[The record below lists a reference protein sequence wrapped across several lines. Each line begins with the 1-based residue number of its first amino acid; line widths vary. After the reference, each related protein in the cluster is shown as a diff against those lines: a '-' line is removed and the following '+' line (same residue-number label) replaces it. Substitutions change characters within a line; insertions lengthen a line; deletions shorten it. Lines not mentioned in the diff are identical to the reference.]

1 MKNLLFLLSLIITL
15 TTTSCGQATASKAVN
30 TKHNTQNVA
39 QVVDHTKTFT
49 YRTDTLYCHR
59 DDLKIFGIAYIP
71 EGEGRF
77 PLVIYAH
84 GIGSNHTAGQPYAEA
99 FAQKGYV
106 VYTFDFCGSSARSKS
121 DGNTDDMTIFTE
133 KEDLTAIITDLKQQP
148 YVDADRTYLLGISLG
163 GLVSS
168 ITSASMPDA
177 IRNLALVYPA
187 LCAPDDAR
195 KQFDADGN
203 RLNPNG
209 RMMGGEHYN
218 KAMLMFD
225 PFEHIGNYKKPVFI
239 VHGTADR
246 LVPIAYSEKAITV
259 FPNARLEKI
268 EGAGHGF
275 RGEPLEKA
283 IQLIGAQLDEWESK

>member
-1 MKNLLFLLSLIITL
+1 MKTLLLTL
-15 TTTSCGQATASKAVN
+15 ALVASTCMSALAATP
-30 TKHNTQNVA
+30 
-39 QVVDHTKTFT
+39 VDHTKTYTF
-49 YRTDTLYCHR
+49 RTDTVYIQR
-59 DDLKIFGIAYIP
+59 DGLKIFGIAYIP
-71 EGEGRF
+71 EGQYEEW

-99 FAQKGYV
+99 FAKKGYV
-106 VYTFDFCGSSARSKS
+106 AYTFDFCGSSPRSKS
-121 DGNTDDMTIFTE
+121 DGKTEDMTIFTE
-133 KEDLTAIITDLKQQP
+133 KQDLTAIISSLKSKP
-148 YVDADRTYLLGISLG
+148 YVDATRTYLLGISLG

-195 KQFDADGN
+195 KSFNPDGTKKD
-203 RLNPNG
+203 PNA
-209 RMMGGEHYN
+209 RIMGGEHYN
-218 KAMLMFD
+218 QAMLQFD
-225 PFEHIGNYKKPVFI
+225 PFEHIGNYQKPVFI

-246 LVPIAYSEKAITV
+246 LVPITYSEKAINV
-259 FPNARLEKI
+259 FPDARLEKI

-283 IQLIGAQLDEWESK
+283 IQLIGAQLDEWEKK

>member
-1 MKNLLFLLSLIITL
+1 MKYLQLALAILMPLMI
-15 TTTSCGQATASKAVN
+15 TSCDTTRKLHLTPHISQS
-30 TKHNTQNVA
+30 
-39 QVVDHTKTFT
+39 VDHTKT
-49 YRTDTLYCHR
+49 YAYHTDTVYCQR
-59 DDLKIFGIAYIP
+59 DGLKIFGIAYIP
-71 EGEGRF
+71 EGNQKF

-121 DGNTDDMTIFTE
+121 EGNTDDMTIFTE
-133 KEDLTAIITDLKQQP
+133 QQDLTAIIGNLKQLP

-168 ITSASMPDA
+168 ITSASMPEA

-195 KQFDADGN
+195 KLFDADGN

-209 RMMGGEHYN
+209 RMMGGENYN
-218 KAMLMFD
+218 KAMLKFD
-225 PFEHIGNYKKPVFI
+225 PFEHIGNYQKPVFI

>member
-1 MKNLLFLLSLIITL
+1 MPLMI
-15 TTTSCGQATASKAVN
+15 TSCDTTRKLHLTPHTSQS
-30 TKHNTQNVA
+30 
-39 QVVDHTKTFT
+39 VDHNKT
-49 YRTDTLYCHR
+49 YAYHTDTVYCQR
-59 DDLKIFGIAYIP
+59 DGLKIFGIAYIP

-121 DGNTDDMTIFTE
+121 EGNTDDMTIFTE
-133 KEDLTAIITDLKQQP
+133 QQDLTAIIANLKQQP

-168 ITSASMPDA
+168 ITSASMPQA

-195 KQFDADGN
+195 KFFDADGN

-209 RMMGGEHYN
+209 RMMGGENYN
-218 KAMLMFD
+218 KAMLKFD
-225 PFEHIGNYKKPVFI
+225 PFEHIGNYQKPVFI

-283 IQLIGAQLDEWESK
+283 IQLLGAQLDEWESK

>member
-1 MKNLLFLLSLIITL
+1 MKKLLLALTL
-15 TTTSCGQATASKAVN
+15 MASTCMSAFAS
-30 TKHNTQNVA
+30 TP
-39 QVVDHTKTFT
+39 VDHSKTYTF
-49 YRTDTLYCHR
+49 RTDTVYIQR
-59 DDLKIFGIAYIP
+59 DGQKIFGIAYIP
-71 EGEGRF
+71 EGQNEKW

-99 FAQKGYV
+99 FAKKGYV
-106 VYTFDFCGSSARSKS
+106 AYTFDFCGSSPRSKS
-121 DGNTDDMTIFTE
+121 TGNTNDMTIFTE
-133 KEDLTAIITDLKQQP
+133 KQDLTAIIATLKSKP
-148 YVDADRTYLLGISLG
+148 YVDAERTYLLGISLG

-168 ITSASMPDA
+168 ITAASMPDA

-195 KQFDADGN
+195 KNYNPDGTKKD
-203 RLNPNG
+203 PNA
-209 RMMGGEHYN
+209 RIMGGEDYN
-218 KAMLMFD
+218 KAMLQFD
-225 PFEHIGNYKKPVFI
+225 PFEHIGNYQKPVFI

-246 LVPIAYSEKAITV
+246 LVPITYSEKAITV

-283 IQLIGAQLDEWESK
+283 IQLITAQLAEWEK

>member
-1 MKNLLFLLSLIITL
+1 MKKLLLTFALIASTSLSAIA
-15 TTTSCGQATASKAVN
+15 ATP
-30 TKHNTQNVA
+30 
-39 QVVDHTKTFT
+39 VDHTKTYTF
-49 YRTDTLYCHR
+49 RTDTVYIQR
-59 DDLKIFGIAYIP
+59 DGLKIFGIAYIP
-71 EGEGRF
+71 EGPYEEW

-99 FAQKGYV
+99 FAKKGYV
-106 VYTFDFCGSSARSKS
+106 AYTFDFCGSSPRSKS
-121 DGNTDDMTIFTE
+121 DGKTEDMTIFTE
-133 KEDLTAIITDLKQQP
+133 KQDLTAIIATLKSKP
-148 YVDADRTYLLGISLG
+148 YVDAERTYLLGISLG

-195 KQFDADGN
+195 KSFNPDGTKKD
-203 RLNPNG
+203 PNA
-209 RMMGGEHYN
+209 RIMGGEHYN
-218 KAMLMFD
+218 QAMLQFD
-225 PFEHIGNYKKPVFI
+225 PFEHIGNYQKPVFI

-246 LVPIAYSEKAITV
+246 LVPITYSEKAITV
-259 FPNARLEKI
+259 FPDARLEKI

-283 IQLIGAQLDEWESK
+283 IQLIGAQLDEWEKK

>member
-1 MKNLLFLLSLIITL
+1 MKYLQLALAILMPLMI
-15 TTTSCGQATASKAVN
+15 TSCDTTHKLHS
-30 TKHNTQNVA
+30 TQPIA
-39 QVVDHTKTFT
+39 QMVDHSKTYTF
-49 YRTDTLYCHR
+49 RTDTVYCQR
-59 DDLKIFGIAYIP
+59 DGLKIFGIAYVP
-71 EGEGRF
+71 EGSQKF

-121 DGNTDDMTIFTE
+121 EGNTDDMTIFTE
-133 KEDLTAIITDLKQQP
+133 QQDLTAIIGNLKQQP

-168 ITSASMPDA
+168 ITSASMPEA

-195 KQFDADGN
+195 KLFDADGN

-218 KAMLMFD
+218 KAMLKFD
-225 PFEHIGNYKKPVFI
+225 PFEHIGNYQKPVFI